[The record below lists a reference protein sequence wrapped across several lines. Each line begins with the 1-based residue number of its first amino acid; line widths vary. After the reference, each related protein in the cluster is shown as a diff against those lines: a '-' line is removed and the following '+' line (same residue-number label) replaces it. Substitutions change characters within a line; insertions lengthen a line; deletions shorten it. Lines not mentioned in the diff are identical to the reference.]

1 LLEPRKLTQTKIGG
15 LEEALTDMHPGDAKM
30 VFLVPELAY
39 ACPPGKVFT
48 RPSSIPDTKQ
58 RERRGSVKRFFF
70 FFLLLANTSKQKT
83 SKKKN
88 LGEVPL
94 LFLYLFK
101 RENIYTEGGNKPT
114 PHPLIHPMLSTQ
126 PTCCGMG

>member
-1 LLEPRKLTQTKIGG
+1 
-15 LEEALTDMHPGDAKM
+15 MHPGDAKM

-70 FFLLLANTSKQKT
+70 FFCFSQTLQNRKLP
-83 SKKKN
+83 KKKISEKFPFFSCIF
-88 LGEVPL
+88 LRGKIYILKEVISPPL
-94 LFLYLFK
+94 T
-101 RENIYTEGGNKPT
+101 RS
-114 PHPLIHPMLSTQ
+114 STLCSARN
-126 PTCCGMG
+126 PPVAEWVDGWAAC